1 MSDSISKYFEK
12 QEDLQISNRRSTIRK
27 ELTAISRETGLIGDP
42 DLSDLEW
49 FLNNREKIVKN
60 RKIIDLIG

>member
-1 MSDSISKYFEK
+1 MSYSISKYFEK

-42 DLSDLEW
+42 GLSDLEW
-49 FLNNREKIVKN
+49 FLNNREKIINN
-60 RKIIDLIG
+60 RKILDLIG

>member
-1 MSDSISKYFEK
+1 MSDSISKYYDQ
-12 QEDLQISNRRSTIRK
+12 QEELQITNRRAAIRA
-27 ELTAISRETGLIGDP
+27 ELTAIRKETGLIGDP
-42 DLSDLEW
+42 NLSDLEW

>member
-1 MSDSISKYFEK
+1 MSNSISKYYDQ
-12 QEDLQISNRRSTIRK
+12 QEDLQISKRRATIRT
-27 ELTAISRETGLIGDP
+27 ELTAIRKETGLIGDP
-42 DLSDLEW
+42 NLSDLEW

>member
-1 MSDSISKYFEK
+1 MSDSITKYHEQ
-12 QEDLQISNRRSTIRK
+12 QEELQITNRRAAIRAELNAIRK
-27 ELTAISRETGLIGDP
+27 ETGLIGDP
-42 DLSDLEW
+42 NLSDLEW

>member
-1 MSDSISKYFEK
+1 MSNSVSKYYEQ
-12 QEDLQISNRRSTIRK
+12 QEDLQISKRRSKIRTQLASIQK
-27 ELTAISRETGLIGDP
+27 ETGLIGDP

-49 FLNNREKIVKN
+49 FLNYREKIIKN

>member
-42 DLSDLEW
+42 GLSDLEW
-49 FLNNREKIVKN
+49 FLNNREKITNN
-60 RKIIDLIG
+60 RKILDLIG

>member
-1 MSDSISKYFEK
+1 MSDSVSKYFEQ
-12 QEDLQISNRRSTIRK
+12 QEELQITNRRTKIRT
-27 ELTAISRETGLIGDP
+27 ELTAIRKETGLIGDP
-42 DLSDLEW
+42 NLSDLEW

>member
-1 MSDSISKYFEK
+1 MSDSISKYHEQ
-12 QEDLQISNRRSTIRK
+12 QEDLQISKRRSKIRTQ
-27 ELTAISRETGLIGDP
+27 LTSIQKETGLIGDP

-60 RKIIDLIG
+60 RKILDLIG

>member
-12 QEDLQISNRRSTIRK
+12 QEDLQISNRRSSIRK

-42 DLSDLEW
+42 GLSDLEW
-49 FLNNREKIVKN
+49 FLNNREKIINN
-60 RKIIDLIG
+60 RKILDLIG

>member
-1 MSDSISKYFEK
+1 MSDSITKYHEQ
-12 QEDLQISNRRSTIRK
+12 QEELQITNRRAAIRA
-27 ELTAISRETGLIGDP
+27 ELTAIRKETGLIGDP

-60 RKIIDLIG
+60 RKILDLIG